1 MADGADDFVTCDVSR
16 VRLWRTGT
24 ARRRRAAAAA
34 AAAAGIQAD
43 GGPERTASNWFT
55 VLPPRTVFHLPSGSG
70 VICTVGCKSC
80 GQDRSDRLGSEMSKR
95 WMDQAEAQ
103 LLRTQRPKRA
113 TVSSSLVAGPP
124 PRTAGL
130 VAGRP
135 APLSDGICQRVGR
148 TSVSEPRGARWR
160 RPHGRSR
167 LADHGEARR
176 AAGVVAPEPEA
187 PRGRAAVAA
196 RADAERRNG

>member
-24 ARRRRAAAAA
+24 ARRRRAVA
-34 AAAAGIQAD
+34 AAAAGIQA
-43 GGPERTASNWFT
+43 GVGPERTASNWFT

-70 VICTVGCKSC
+70 VIYTVGCKSC

-124 PRTAGL
+124 PRGSSPAGASRRWHL
-130 VAGRP
+130 PTSRHPATLQE
-135 APLSDGICQRVGR
+135 APLKVRGITAATAPPFLQCS
-148 TSVSEPRGARWR
+148 TSSSLLWIE
-160 RPHGRSR
+160 
-167 LADHGEARR
+167 E
-176 AAGVVAPEPEA
+176 
-187 PRGRAAVAA
+187 
-196 RADAERRNG
+196 N